1 MYTFLICQDNS
12 IIATEKDRI
21 MEKSS
26 LVDTLQFL
34 VEKEY
39 NGFDMREFDLIIEGY
54 LPISHEIQ
62 VETLS
67 IADDNYK
74 NLYYAY
80 QLPINSGMTK
90 EAGDLQ
96 FSLSFIKSDLDP
108 DSGKPINYVRRIQ
121 VGHINVLPVE
131 SWFSAPDT
139 ALTQLTQLYLQ
150 NQQNIM
156 ALRDTAST
164 IVASA
169 PNDIAINNNEIYL
182 THENTRIGNG
192 ISVKTLAD
200 AIDDLDG
207 NNSININI

>member
-1 MYTFLICQDNS
+1 MYTFLICKDNS
-12 IIATEKDRI
+12 IISTEKDRI

-26 LVDTLQFL
+26 LVDTLQFI

-39 NGFDMREFDLIIEGY
+39 NGFDMRDFDLIIEGY

-62 VETLS
+62 VETLTMS
-67 IADDNYK
+67 DDNYK

-80 QLPINSGMTK
+80 QLPVGSGITK

-108 DSGKPINYVRRIQ
+108 DTGNPINYVRRIQ
-121 VGHINVLPVE
+121 VGHINILPVE
-131 SWFSAPDT
+131 SWFSAPDS

-156 ALRDTAST
+156 ALRDAANVLAS
-164 IVASA
+164 SA
-169 PNDIAINNNEIYL
+169 PNDVVIGADTIHL
-182 THENTRIGNG
+182 AHDNTRVGNG
-192 ISVKTLAD
+192 ISIQTLIDVINHHGEND
-200 AIDDLDG
+200 AV
-207 NNSININI
+207 NVNI